1 MIMKTLINKKTI
13 GNKRYISQGSLVYE
27 NGVVVKIIESNEYR
41 TNGENLLLVRNTLS
55 SKIILDSSTTTSIT
69 IKALTNTII
78 KPFMGKIDE
87 EFDEILM
94 NKGASVEF
102 FNINN
107 NWYILS
113 SDGLKLDN

>member
-1 MIMKTLINKKTI
+1 MKTLINKKTI
-13 GNKRYISQGSLVYE
+13 GNKHYTNDYLMNYNDNIKVR
-27 NGVVVKIIESNEYR
+27 IIESTEYR
-41 TNGENLLLVRNTLS
+41 TNGENLLLVRNTPS

-69 IKALTNTII
+69 IKTLTNTII

-87 EFDEILM
+87 EYDEILL

-102 FNINN
+102 YCINN

-113 SDGLKLDN
+113 SDGLKFDN

>member
-1 MIMKTLINKKTI
+1 MKTLINKKTI
-13 GNKRYISQGSLVYE
+13 GNKRYTSVNSLGYDD
-27 NGVVVKIIESNEYR
+27 GIVVKIIESNEYR
-41 TNGENLLLVRNTLS
+41 TNGENLLLVRNTPS

-69 IKALTNTII
+69 IKTLTNAVI

-87 EFDEILM
+87 EYDEILM
-94 NKGASVEF
+94 NHGSSVEF
-102 FNINN
+102 YNINN